1 MKNNPAMLFYWSVG
15 YIPIGKEKKRF
26 SLRRVVQGP
35 LGMASIHPTCYT
47 STKRT
52 EKNYGQVLQQF
63 KQNKYSSVKKRAN
76 IILRALT

>member
-1 MKNNPAMLFYWSVG
+1 M
-15 YIPIGKEKKRF
+15 
-26 SLRRVVQGP
+26 QGP

-47 STKRT
+47 SMKRT
-52 EKNYGQVLQQF
+52 EKKNYGQVLQQF